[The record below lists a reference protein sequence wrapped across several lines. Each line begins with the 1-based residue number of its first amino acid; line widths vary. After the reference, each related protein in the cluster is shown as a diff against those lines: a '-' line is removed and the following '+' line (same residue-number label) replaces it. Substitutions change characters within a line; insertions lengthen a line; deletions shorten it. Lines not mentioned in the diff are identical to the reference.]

1 MELISVI
8 MPYYKKKDFFLESIQ
23 SVLSQTY
30 QNFEIII
37 IYDDLNII
45 DLKFILETKKLDKR
59 IKVIKNNKNL
69 GVGISRNIGISYSN
83 GFYLAFL
90 DCDDIWYKDKL
101 EVQINFMKSN
111 KISFSYTSYNVIN
124 SKNTIIKKKEV
135 AEKITY
141 NELLRNC
148 DIGLSTVI
156 MNKNLIS
163 NYCKFP
169 KLKTKEDFVLWLILA
184 KKMDLYGINLPLSK
198 WRKLNNS
205 LSSYK
210 FQKIKDGF
218 NVYKKYMQF
227 SYLKSC
233 LFLIIL
239 SINFLKKNLF

>member
-37 IYDDLNII
+37 IYDDPNII
-45 DLKFILETKKLDKR
+45 DLKFILEIKKLDKR

-69 GVGISRNIGISYSN
+69 GVGISRNIGISYSD

-101 EVQINFMKSN
+101 EVQINFMKNN
-111 KISFSYTSYNVIN
+111 KISFSYTSYDVIN
-124 SKNTIIKKKEV
+124 SKNIIINKKEV
-135 AEKITY
+135 AEKITF
-141 NELLRNC
+141 NDLLRNC

-163 NYCKFP
+163 DSCKFP
-169 KLKTKEDFVLWLILA
+169 KLKTKEDFVLWLTLA
-184 KKMDLYGINLPLSK
+184 KKMDLHGINLSLSK

-218 NVYKKYMQF
+218 NVYKKYMKF

-233 LFLIIL
+233 LYLIIL
-239 SINFLKKNLF
+239 SINFLKKNLY

>member
-37 IYDDLNII
+37 IYDDPNII
-45 DLKFILETKKLDKR
+45 DLKFILEIKKLDKR

-69 GVGISRNIGISYSN
+69 GVGISRNIGISYSD

-101 EVQINFMKSN
+101 EVQINFMKNN
-111 KISFSYTSYNVIN
+111 KISFSYTSYDVIN
-124 SKNTIIKKKEV
+124 SKNIIINKKEV
-135 AEKITY
+135 AEKITF
-141 NELLRNC
+141 NDLLRNC

-163 NYCKFP
+163 DSCKFP
-169 KLKTKEDFVLWLILA
+169 KLKTKEDFVLWLTLA
-184 KKMDLYGINLPLSK
+184 KKMDLHGINLSLSQ

-218 NVYKKYMQF
+218 NVYKKYMKF

-233 LFLIIL
+233 LYLIIL
-239 SINFLKKNLF
+239 SINFLKKNLY

>member
-23 SVLSQTY
+23 SVLNQTY

-37 IYDDLNII
+37 IYDDPNII

-69 GVGISRNIGISYSN
+69 GVGISRNIGISYSD

-111 KISFSYTSYNVIN
+111 KISFSYTSYDVIN
-124 SKNTIIKKKEV
+124 SKNVIINKKEV
-135 AEKITY
+135 VEKITF
-141 NELLRNC
+141 NQLLRNC

-163 NYCKFP
+163 DHCKFP
-169 KLKTKEDFVLWLILA
+169 KLKTKEDFVLWLMLA
-184 KKMDLYGINLPLSK
+184 KKMDLYGINLSLSK

-218 NVYKKYMQF
+218 NVYKKYMKF

-233 LFLIIL
+233 LYLIIL
-239 SINFLKKNLF
+239 SINFLKKNLY

>member
-37 IYDDLNII
+37 IYDDPNII
-45 DLKFILETKKLDKR
+45 DLKFILEIKKLDKR

-69 GVGISRNIGISYSN
+69 GVGISRNIGISYSD

-101 EVQINFMKSN
+101 EVQINFMKNN
-111 KISFSYTSYNVIN
+111 KISFSYTSYDVIN
-124 SKNTIIKKKEV
+124 SKNIIINKKEIV
-135 AEKITY
+135 EKITF
-141 NELLRNC
+141 NDLLRNC

-163 NYCKFP
+163 DSCKFP
-169 KLKTKEDFVLWLILA
+169 KLKTKEDFVLWLTLA
-184 KKMDLYGINLPLSK
+184 KKMDLHGINLSLSK

-218 NVYKKYMQF
+218 NVYKKYMKF

-233 LFLIIL
+233 LYLIIL
-239 SINFLKKNLF
+239 SINFLKKNLY

>member
-1 MELISVI
+1 

-37 IYDDLNII
+37 IYDDPNII
-45 DLKFILETKKLDKR
+45 DLKFILEIKKLDKR

-69 GVGISRNIGISYSN
+69 GVGISRNIGISYSD

-101 EVQINFMKSN
+101 EVQINFMKNN
-111 KISFSYTSYNVIN
+111 KISFSYTSYDVIN
-124 SKNTIIKKKEV
+124 SKNIIINKKEV
-135 AEKITY
+135 AEKITF
-141 NELLRNC
+141 NDLLRNC

-163 NYCKFP
+163 DSCKFP
-169 KLKTKEDFVLWLILA
+169 KLKTKEDFVLWLTLA
-184 KKMDLYGINLPLSK
+184 KKMDLHGINLSLSK

-218 NVYKKYMQF
+218 NVYKKYMKF

-233 LFLIIL
+233 LYLIIL
-239 SINFLKKNLF
+239 SINFLKKNLY

>member
-1 MELISVI
+1 
-8 MPYYKKKDFFLESIQ
+8 
-23 SVLSQTY
+23 
-30 QNFEIII
+30 
-37 IYDDLNII
+37 
-45 DLKFILETKKLDKR
+45 
-59 IKVIKNNKNL
+59 
-69 GVGISRNIGISYSN
+69 
-83 GFYLAFL
+83 
-90 DCDDIWYKDKL
+90 
-101 EVQINFMKSN
+101 MKSN

>member
-1 MELISVI
+1 

-37 IYDDLNII
+37 IYDDPNII
-45 DLKFILETKKLDKR
+45 DLKFILEIKKLDKR

-69 GVGISRNIGISYSN
+69 GVGISRNIGISYSD

-101 EVQINFMKSN
+101 EVQINFMKNN
-111 KISFSYTSYNVIN
+111 KISFSYTSYDVIN
-124 SKNTIIKKKEV
+124 SKNIIINKKEIV
-135 AEKITY
+135 EKITF
-141 NELLRNC
+141 NDLLRNC

-163 NYCKFP
+163 DSCKFP
-169 KLKTKEDFVLWLILA
+169 KLKTKEDFVLWLTLA
-184 KKMDLYGINLPLSK
+184 KKMDLHGINLSLSQ

-218 NVYKKYMQF
+218 NVYKKYMKF

-233 LFLIIL
+233 LYLIIL
-239 SINFLKKNLF
+239 SINFLKKNLY

>member
-37 IYDDLNII
+37 IYDDPNII
-45 DLKFILETKKLDKR
+45 DLKFILEIKKLDKR

-69 GVGISRNIGISYSN
+69 GVGISRNIGISYSD

-101 EVQINFMKSN
+101 EVQINFMKNN
-111 KISFSYTSYNVIN
+111 KISFSYTSYDVIN
-124 SKNTIIKKKEV
+124 SKNIIINKKEI
-135 AEKITY
+135 AEKITF
-141 NELLRNC
+141 NDLLRNC

-163 NYCKFP
+163 DSCKFP
-169 KLKTKEDFVLWLILA
+169 KLKTKEDFVLWLTLA
-184 KKMDLYGINLPLSK
+184 KKMDLHGINLSLSQ

-218 NVYKKYMQF
+218 NVYKKYMKF

-233 LFLIIL
+233 LYLIIL
-239 SINFLKKNLF
+239 SINFLKKNLY

>member
-37 IYDDLNII
+37 IYDDPNII
-45 DLKFILETKKLDKR
+45 DLKFILEIKKLDKR

-69 GVGISRNIGISYSN
+69 GVGISRNIGISYSD

-101 EVQINFMKSN
+101 EVQINFMKNN
-111 KISFSYTSYNVIN
+111 KISFSYTSYDVIN
-124 SKNTIIKKKEV
+124 SKNIIINKKEIV
-135 AEKITY
+135 EKITF
-141 NELLRNC
+141 NDLLRNC

-163 NYCKFP
+163 DSCKFP
-169 KLKTKEDFVLWLILA
+169 KLKTKEDFVLWLTLA
-184 KKMDLYGINLPLSK
+184 KKMDLHGINLSLSQ

-218 NVYKKYMQF
+218 NVYKKYMKF

-233 LFLIIL
+233 LYLIIL
-239 SINFLKKNLF
+239 SINFLKKNLY

>member
-23 SVLSQTY
+23 SVLRQTY

-37 IYDDLNII
+37 VYDDPNII
-45 DLKFILETKKLDKR
+45 DLKFILEIKKLDKR
-59 IKVIKNNKNL
+59 IKVIKNYKNL
-69 GVGISRNIGISYSN
+69 GVGISRNIGISYSD

-101 EVQINFMKSN
+101 EVQINFMKKN
-111 KISFSYTSYNVIN
+111 KISFSYTSYDVIN
-124 SKNTIIKKKEV
+124 SKNIIIDKRKV
-135 AEKITY
+135 PEKITF
-141 NELLRNC
+141 NDLLQNC
-148 DIGLSTVI
+148 NIGLSTVI
-156 MNKNLIS
+156 MKKKLIS
-163 NYCKFP
+163 QNCKFP

-184 KKMDLYGINLPLSK
+184 KSMDLHGINLSLSK

-218 NVYKKYMQF
+218 NVYKKYMKF

-233 LFLIIL
+233 LYLMIL
-239 SINFLKKNLF
+239 SINFLKKNLY

>member
-37 IYDDLNII
+37 IYDDPNII
-45 DLKFILETKKLDKR
+45 DLKFILEIKKLDKR

-69 GVGISRNIGISYSN
+69 GVGISRNIGISYSD

-101 EVQINFMKSN
+101 EVQINFMKNN
-111 KISFSYTSYNVIN
+111 KISFSYTSYDVIN
-124 SKNTIIKKKEV
+124 SKNIIINKKEV
-135 AEKITY
+135 AEKITF
-141 NELLRNC
+141 NDLLRNC

-163 NYCKFP
+163 DSCKFP
-169 KLKTKEDFVLWLILA
+169 KLKTKEDFVLWLTLA
-184 KKMDLYGINLPLSK
+184 KKMDLHGINLSLSQ

-218 NVYKKYMQF
+218 NVYKKYMKF

-233 LFLIIL
+233 LYLIIL
-239 SINFLKKNLF
+239 SIKFLKKNLY

>member
-23 SVLSQTY
+23 SVLRQTY

-37 IYDDLNII
+37 VYDDPNII
-45 DLKFILETKKLDKR
+45 DLKFILEIKKLDKR
-59 IKVIKNNKNL
+59 IKVIKNYKNL
-69 GVGISRNIGISYSN
+69 GVGISRNIGISYSD

-101 EVQINFMKSN
+101 EVQINFMKKN
-111 KISFSYTSYNVIN
+111 KISFSYTSYDVIN
-124 SKNTIIKKKEV
+124 SKNIIIDKRKV
-135 AEKITY
+135 PEKITF
-141 NELLRNC
+141 NDLLQNC
-148 DIGLSTVI
+148 NIGLSTVI
-156 MNKNLIS
+156 MKKKLIS
-163 NYCKFP
+163 QNCKFP

-184 KKMDLYGINLPLSK
+184 KSMDLHGINLSLFK

-218 NVYKKYMQF
+218 NVYKKYMKF

-233 LFLIIL
+233 LYLMIL
-239 SINFLKKNLF
+239 SINFLKKNLY

>member
-23 SVLSQTY
+23 SVLRQTY

-37 IYDDLNII
+37 VYDDPNII
-45 DLKFILETKKLDKR
+45 DLKFILEIKKLDKR
-59 IKVIKNNKNL
+59 IKVIKNYKNL
-69 GVGISRNIGISYSN
+69 GVGISRNIGISYSD

-101 EVQINFMKSN
+101 EVQINFMKKN
-111 KISFSYTSYNVIN
+111 KISFSYTSYDVIN
-124 SKNTIIKKKEV
+124 SKNIIIDKRNV
-135 AEKITY
+135 PEKITF
-141 NELLRNC
+141 NDLLQNC
-148 DIGLSTVI
+148 NIGLSTVI
-156 MNKNLIS
+156 MKKKLIS
-163 NYCKFP
+163 QNCKFP

-184 KKMDLYGINLPLSK
+184 KRMDLHGINLSLSK

-218 NVYKKYMQF
+218 NVYKKYMKF

-233 LFLIIL
+233 LYLMIL
-239 SINFLKKNLF
+239 SINFLKKNLY